1 MPKSF
6 SEQERKI
13 IRQSMIDIT
22 SSLMKT
28 KGIRQ
33 ITVDEI
39 TRSANI
45 SKGSFY
51 SFYNAREELFWDI
64 IKTQE
69 RELIDEIIDISKQAG
84 DIRTKIRHILYDV
97 FLRKSWLIYFLPESD
112 FQYITRKLPPEL
124 LEADREQ
131 AFASVR
137 TILSLSRLEDS
148 PANIELLLTMMQI
161 LRLTETNFI
170 YQSQQN
176 KQNVQHI
183 LVEGIVDYLCNADT
197 KQ

>member
-22 SSLMKT
+22 ASLMKT

-39 TRSANI
+39 TRGANI

-51 SFYNAREELFWDI
+51 SFYNSREELFWDI

-69 RELIDEIIDISKQAG
+69 RDLIDEIIDISKQEG
-84 DIRTKIRHILYDV
+84 DIRSKIRHILYDV
-97 FLRKSWLIYFLPESD
+97 FLRKNWLIYFLPESD

-183 LVEGIVDYLCNADT
+183 LVEGIVDYLCNTDT
-197 KQ
+197 K

>member
-22 SSLMKT
+22 ASLMKA

-39 TRSANI
+39 ARGANI

-69 RELIDEIIDISKQAG
+69 RDLIDEIIDISKQTG

-97 FLRKSWLIYFLPESD
+97 FLRKNWLIYFLPESD

>member
-39 TRSANI
+39 TRGANI

-69 RELIDEIIDISKQAG
+69 RELIDEIIDISKQEG

>member
-22 SSLMKT
+22 ASLMKT

-39 TRSANI
+39 TRGANI

-69 RELIDEIIDISKQAG
+69 RDLIEEIIDISKQEG

-97 FLRKSWLIYFLPESD
+97 FLRKNWLIYFLPESD

-148 PANIELLLTMMQI
+148 PSNIELLLTMMQI

-183 LVEGIVDYLCNADT
+183 LVEGIVDYLCNTDT
-197 KQ
+197 K

>member
-39 TRSANI
+39 TRGANI

-69 RELIDEIIDISKQAG
+69 RELIDEIIDISKQEG

-97 FLRKSWLIYFLPESD
+97 FLRKNWLIYFLPESD

-131 AFASVR
+131 ASASVR

-176 KQNVQHI
+176 RQNVQHI
-183 LVEGIVDYLCNADT
+183 LVEGIVDYLCNTDT
-197 KQ
+197 K

>member
-22 SSLMKT
+22 ASLMKT

-39 TRSANI
+39 TRGANI

-69 RELIDEIIDISKQAG
+69 RDLIEEIIDISKQEG
-84 DIRTKIRHILYDV
+84 EIRTKIRHILYDV
-97 FLRKSWLIYFLPESD
+97 FLRKNWLIYFLPESD

>member
-39 TRSANI
+39 TRGANI

-69 RELIDEIIDISKQAG
+69 RELIDEIIDISKQEG

-124 LEADREQ
+124 LDADREQ
-131 AFASVR
+131 AFSSVR

-183 LVEGIVDYLCNADT
+183 LVEGIVDYLCNTDT
-197 KQ
+197 K

>member
-22 SSLMKT
+22 ASLMKT

-39 TRSANI
+39 TRGANI

-69 RELIDEIIDISKQAG
+69 RELIDEIIDISKQEG
-84 DIRTKIRHILYDV
+84 EIRSKIRHILYDV
-97 FLRKSWLIYFLPESD
+97 FLRKNWLIYFLPESD

-183 LVEGIVDYLCNADT
+183 LVEGIVDYLCNTDT
-197 KQ
+197 KK

>member
-22 SSLMKT
+22 ASLMKT

-39 TRSANI
+39 TRGANI

-69 RELIDEIIDISKQAG
+69 RELIDEIMDISKQEG
-84 DIRTKIRHILYDV
+84 EIRSKIRHILYDV
-97 FLRKSWLIYFLPESD
+97 FLRKNWLIYFLPESD

>member
-22 SSLMKT
+22 ASLMKA

-39 TRSANI
+39 TRGANI

-51 SFYNAREELFWDI
+51 SFYNSREELFWDI

-69 RELIDEIIDISKQAG
+69 RDLIDEIIDISKQEG
-84 DIRTKIRHILYDV
+84 EIRSKIRHILYDV
-97 FLRKSWLIYFLPESD
+97 FLRKNWLIYFLPESD

-183 LVEGIVDYLCNADT
+183 LVEGIVDYLCNTDT
-197 KQ
+197 K

>member
-22 SSLMKT
+22 ASLIKT

-39 TRSANI
+39 TRGANI

-69 RELIDEIIDISKQAG
+69 RELIDEIIDISKQEG

-124 LEADREQ
+124 LEADRAQ

-183 LVEGIVDYLCNADT
+183 LVEGIVDYLCNTDT
-197 KQ
+197 E

>member
-22 SSLMKT
+22 ASLMKT

-39 TRSANI
+39 TRGANI

-69 RELIDEIIDISKQAG
+69 RDLIDEIIDISKQEG
-84 DIRTKIRHILYDV
+84 EIRSKIRHILYDV
-97 FLRKSWLIYFLPESD
+97 FLRKNWLIYFLPESD

-183 LVEGIVDYLCNADT
+183 LVEGIVDYLCNTDT
-197 KQ
+197 KK

>member
-22 SSLMKT
+22 ASLMKA

-39 TRSANI
+39 ARGANI

-69 RELIDEIIDISKQAG
+69 RDLIDEIIDISKQTG

-97 FLRKSWLIYFLPESD
+97 FLRKNWLIYFLPESD

-124 LEADREQ
+124 LEADRDQ

>member
-22 SSLMKT
+22 ASLMKT

-39 TRSANI
+39 TRGANI

-69 RELIDEIIDISKQAG
+69 RELIEEIIDISKQAG

-97 FLRKSWLIYFLPESD
+97 FLRKNWLIYFLPESD

-131 AFASVR
+131 AFSSVR

>member
-22 SSLMKT
+22 ASLMKA

-39 TRSANI
+39 ARGANI

-69 RELIDEIIDISKQAG
+69 RDLIEEIIDISKQEG

-124 LEADREQ
+124 LEADRAQ

-183 LVEGIVDYLCNADT
+183 LVEGIVDYLCNTDT
-197 KQ
+197 E

>member
-22 SSLMKT
+22 ASLMKA

-39 TRSANI
+39 TRGANI

-69 RELIDEIIDISKQAG
+69 RDLIDEIIDISKQEG

-97 FLRKSWLIYFLPESD
+97 FLRKNWLIYFLPESD

-197 KQ
+197 K

>member
-22 SSLMKT
+22 ASLMKT

-39 TRSANI
+39 TRGANI

-69 RELIDEIIDISKQAG
+69 RDLIEEIIDISKQEG

-97 FLRKSWLIYFLPESD
+97 FLRKNWLIYFLPESD

>member
-22 SSLMKT
+22 ASLMKA

-39 TRSANI
+39 ARGANI

-69 RELIDEIIDISKQAG
+69 RDLIEEIIDISKQEG

-97 FLRKSWLIYFLPESD
+97 FLRKNWLIYFLPESD

>member
-39 TRSANI
+39 TRGANI

-69 RELIDEIIDISKQAG
+69 RELIDEIIDISKQEG

-97 FLRKSWLIYFLPESD
+97 FLRKNWLIYFLPESD

>member
-22 SSLMKT
+22 ASLMKT

-39 TRSANI
+39 TRGANI

-69 RELIDEIIDISKQAG
+69 RELIDEIIDISKQEG
-84 DIRTKIRHILYDV
+84 EIRSKIRHILYDV
-97 FLRKSWLIYFLPESD
+97 FLRKNWLIYFLPESD